1 MRPVRRR
8 GRLRSPSGPLG
19 LLTQSAGDV
28 DYARC
33 GIGYAGRR
41 RTDPSIAALIH
52 EALGSAQ
59 TALNVGVSAG
69 SYEPA
74 ERHVVAVEPSESMI
88 AQRPSHLV
96 PATRAMAGALPL
108 GDGTV
113 DASMAVITVHQWPDP
128 TAGLAEMRRVTR
140 GPVVILT
147 FDPTEWASCGCR
159 STYPS
164 SLPSRL
170 AGTHRSPPSPLRWTR
185 ARRSTLCPFPLTA
198 WTGSPKPSTAGRRRS
213 STRRCAGPSRHEA
226 SWNRR

>member
-1 MRPVRRR
+1 LRPVRRR
-8 GRLRSPSGPLG
+8 GRLRSPSRPLG

-147 FDPTEWASCGCR
+147 FDPDGVGQLWLSEYVPELFAVEAGR
-159 STYPS
+159 YPS
-164 SLPSRL
+164 IATIATTLDPGSSVHPVPIPFDCVDGFTEAFYGRPEAFLDP
-170 AGTHRSPPSPLRWTR
+170 AV
-185 ARRSTLCPFPLTA
+185 RRSQSA
-198 WTGSPKPSTAGRRRS
+198 
-213 STRRCAGPSRHEA
+213 
-226 SWNRR
+226 